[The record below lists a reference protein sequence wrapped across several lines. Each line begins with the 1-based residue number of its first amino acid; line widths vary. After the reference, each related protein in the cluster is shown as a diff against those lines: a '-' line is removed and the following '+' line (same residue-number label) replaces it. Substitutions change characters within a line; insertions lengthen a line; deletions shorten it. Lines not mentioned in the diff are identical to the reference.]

1 MNVELTLAGGLIIGA
16 LLGCAEKPPSLA
28 NADYTDQIPDTSCR
42 ELNRENSYQRSK
54 APGTLDF
61 ILRAPQNFDP
71 LVRHPLVVVFPPA
84 GHNAERSELFS
95 DFTTAATA
103 RGFIVLYPGH
113 QRLNEN
119 QIERLGALVSDVSNA
134 WCVDKQR
141 VFFTGHS
148 DGGTAAHVLALR
160 DWQQHQQTQQPTSDA
175 QEQPEMFIRPV
186 KIAPS
191 AAGVRADDL
200 STMGCG
206 HQTPV
211 MIMHG
216 ATDKLFPGFGQ
227 SARNWWLDCN
237 QCKDIVTQVNNECEI
252 YSDCANSHEVIYCES
267 PGGHRRWDQ
276 SREQIIDFF
285 VEP

>member
-1 MNVELTLAGGLIIGA
+1 MNVELAFAGVLFIGT

-84 GHNAERSELFS
+84 GHNSQRSELFS
-95 DFTTAATA
+95 DFTTAATS
-103 RGFIVLYPGH
+103 RGFIVLYLGH
-113 QRLNEN
+113 QGLNQN
-119 QIERLGALVSDVSNA
+119 QIERLGTLVSEVSNA

-148 DGGTAAHVLALR
+148 DGGTVAHVLAQH
-160 DWQQHQQTQQPTSDA
+160 DWRQHSESQQPKNESQNQHETV
-175 QEQPEMFIRPV
+175 IRPA

-191 AAGVRADDL
+191 AAGIRADDL
-200 STMGCG
+200 NTMGCRY
-206 HQTPV
+206 QTPV

-216 ATDKLFPGFGQ
+216 AADKLFPGFGQ
-227 SARNWWLDCN
+227 SAKNWWLECN

-252 YSDCANSHEVIYCES
+252 YSDCANNNEVIYCES
-267 PGGHRRWDQ
+267 AGGHRRWDQ
-276 SREQIIDFF
+276 SREDIIGFF
-285 VEP
+285 AAP